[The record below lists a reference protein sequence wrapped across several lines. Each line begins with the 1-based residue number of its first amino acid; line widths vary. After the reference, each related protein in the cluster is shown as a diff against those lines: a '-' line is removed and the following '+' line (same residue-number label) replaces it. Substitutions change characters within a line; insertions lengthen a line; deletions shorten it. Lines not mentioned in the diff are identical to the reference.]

1 MRVSRRDFLLFGTA
15 TTVYAKP
22 LLAAG
27 QVPRIGIIGLGSR
40 QGNQSLL
47 AAFHQGL
54 TAHGWS
60 NKDLMVV
67 DRWADEQAEQLSSLA
82 AELVTSG
89 IDLLVTIGTA
99 ATLSARNATS
109 TVPIVFVGVGDPVSI
124 GAVHSLARPGG
135 NATGLSLSSVAL
147 IAERF
152 QLLQELLP
160 GLRRVAVILRDDPG
174 LEQTVLDIRAIANRM
189 GLQLVE
195 FVAPTGSAVGLAFR
209 WLKSEPKDALYV
221 ASGPLGPAK
230 RAEIIKLA
238 GETHTPAI
246 YCFRI
251 FAVGGGLMSF
261 AVDEMEQ
268 FRRAAAFVDKILRGA
283 APAEIPVEEPPKF
296 KLTINMKTAREL
308 GLALPQSILM
318 RADEMVE

>member
-1 MRVSRRDFLLFGTA
+1 MRVSRRDFLLLGTA
-15 TTVYAKP
+15 TTVYANP

-27 QVPRIGIIGLGSR
+27 QVPRIGVIGVGSR

-54 TAHGWS
+54 AALGWS
-60 NKDLMVV
+60 NEDLTVV
-67 DRWADEQAEQLSSLA
+67 DRWADERAERLSSLA

-89 IDLLVTIGTA
+89 VSLLVTIGTP
-99 ATLSARNATS
+99 ATLAARNATL
-109 TVPIVFVGVGDPVSI
+109 TIPIVFVGVGDPVSV

-135 NATGLSLSSVAL
+135 NATGLSLSSLDL
-147 IAERF
+147 IAQRF

-160 GLRRVAVILRDDPG
+160 GLQRVAVILRDDPG
-174 LEQTVLDIRAIANRM
+174 LEQTVLDIRAIANRL

-238 GETHTPAI
+238 GETRTPAI
-246 YCFRI
+246 YCVRI
-251 FAVGGGLMSF
+251 FVMGGGLMSF
-261 AVDEMEQ
+261 AVDEIELFQ
-268 FRRAAAFVDKILRGA
+268 RAATFVDKILKGA
-283 APAEIPVEEPPKF
+283 NPTGLPVEEPSNF
-296 KLTINMKTAREL
+296 KLAINMRTARAL
-308 GLALPQSILM
+308 GLTIPQTMLA
-318 RADEMVE
+318 RADEVIE

>member
-89 IDLLVTIGTA
+89 TDLLVTIGTA

-189 GLQLVE
+189 SLQLVE

-230 RAEIIKLA
+230 RSEIIKLA

-251 FAVGGGLMSF
+251 FAIGGGLMSF

-283 APAEIPVEEPPKF
+283 APAEIPVEGPSKF
-296 KLTINMKTAREL
+296 KLTINMKTARAL